1 MDAEP
6 RFYFLNRQGL
16 EIHLDVFSR
25 KLVANSKKILLLI
38 DDSNRLICNLV
49 TLLDAQSR
57 LIFSIINMPSNRVK
71 WIVF

>member
-1 MDAEP
+1 MKGI
-6 RFYFLNRQGL
+6 FYIQRSSFKTIQRQRL

-25 KLVANSKKILLLI
+25 KLAANSKKILLLI

-57 LIFSIINMPSNRVK
+57 LIFSIINMPS
-71 WIVF
+71 IE